1 MLSGPQ
7 RAEQPIPRKD
17 GRAFEPGSAPGPE
30 NPARGKTS
38 ERKDFGRPAGGRE
51 SWDHGQQRRLPPE
64 PGEQI
69 LKTGYQSL
77 ATVILPRMRIR
88 HGAAVDPRCTAA
100 GENMGAARTHALRT
114 DYKRIRRP
122 IKGTCAEAN

>member
-1 MLSGPQ
+1 MLSGC
-7 RAEQPIPRKD
+7 RAEQPAPRKD

-51 SWDHGQQRRLPPE
+51 SRDHGQQRRLPPE

-69 LKTGYQSL
+69 LKTGTR
-77 ATVILPRMRIR
+77 ARNTPIILGSHCR
-88 HGAAVDPRCTAA
+88 TAA
-100 GENMGAARTHALRT
+100 CHQHGGSALF
-114 DYKRIRRP
+114 P
-122 IKGTCAEAN
+122 C